1 MRLVVAAAAFLAV
14 AALGSDAAA
23 QHPMR
28 PGRWE
33 ITMQMAMPN
42 MPMQMPAVKSTQC
55 ITQAQLDAPDKG
67 LPTGPAKN
75 ANECKMSEYKQAG
88 DTVTWK
94 IACSG
99 QQAMTGS
106 GELRFTGDTYE
117 GVMQMAMDQQ
127 QMTMKYSGKRL
138 GDCAP

>member
-1 MRLVVAAAAFLAV
+1 MRLIVAAAAFLAV
-14 AALGSDAAA
+14 AALASDAAA

-42 MPMQMPAVKSTQC
+42 MPMQMPAMKSTQC
-55 ITQAQLDAPDKG
+55 ITQAQLDAPDKA
-67 LPTGPAKN
+67 LPAGPNKN
-75 ANECKMSEYKQAG
+75 ANECKVSEYKQAG
-88 DTVTWK
+88 DIVTWK

-117 GVMQMAMDQQ
+117 GVMQMEMDQQ
-127 QMTMKYSGKRL
+127 QITMKYSGKRV